1 MRQFVETNEAK
12 PRPRRVGARLTFVCV
27 LVAALACVWGLAN
40 RRAVALVPAA
50 QDQGNRDFSKFLHN
64 DPKHAALACASC
76 HQRARDNSIS
86 PAYDGKASLPGHKAC
101 TDCHLPQFV
110 QQNVAMCDICHTSLA
125 DTRNPPVKNFPGLQN
140 FNARF
145 DHAQHNTGAAKPP
158 AGCAACHT
166 PSGRRAAALTIPARL
181 NAHAECYTCHTPGAQ
196 ASGRDIS
203 SCGVCHA
210 LGSYA
215 RTPPTGRSFAVSF
228 SHATHGRGQGL
239 GCNDCH
245 NLRAGLPQRQQVSNT
260 RPAQHFGSGRGQSCM
275 TCHNGRRAFGDENFS
290 ECVKCHKGTT
300 FRL

>member
-1 MRQFVETNEAK
+1 MRQSVEPTQAK
-12 PRPRRVGARLTFVCV
+12 PQPRRVVARLTFVCV
-27 LVAALACVWGLAN
+27 LAAALACVWGLAN
-40 RRAVALVPAA
+40 SRAVALAPAV
-50 QDQGNRDFSKFLHN
+50 QEQGNQDFSRFQHN
-64 DPKHAALACASC
+64 SSKHASLACASC

-110 QQNVAMCDICHTSLA
+110 QQNIAMCNICHTSVA
-125 DTRNPPVKNFPGLQN
+125 DTSHPPVKNFPGLQS

-145 DHAQHNTGAAKPP
+145 DHAQHDTGAGKPP

-181 NAHAECYTCHTPGAQ
+181 NAHTQCYTCHTPGAQ
-196 ASGRDIS
+196 AGGRDIS

-215 RTPPTGRSFAVSF
+215 RTPPTGRSFAISF

-245 NLRAGLPQRQQVSNT
+245 NLRAGLPQRKQVTNT
-260 RPAQHFGSGRGQSCM
+260 LPAQHFGTGRAQTCM
-275 TCHNGRRAFGDENFS
+275 TCHNGRRAFGDANFG
-290 ECVKCHKGTT
+290 ECVKCHKSTT
-300 FRL
+300 FRM